1 MLDYRGYTDAFCR
14 EHGYPDEAREALLA
28 AHDELF
34 ARRDEAVTFFDAVKK
49 YVSGT
54 LPDFD
59 AVFAAMTAF
68 AKGSAISEYTFDL
81 EFLICM
87 SMHLRDRYK
96 LMRIDEKIFHDTMHD
111 TYAKLLECRAVKGV
125 WGNFVGFWYPG
136 FFDMTRFALGRLQ
149 FETAPF
155 KYNITLAGKT
165 LRPGDTVISL
175 HIPSLGPLRREEYL
189 ESYRRACEFFAPLFE
204 DGITPFYC
212 SSWLLHPSTLEVYPS
227 GANTPGFVSD
237 FTLIEGT
244 VRESRSNLWR
254 VFGAA
259 AEDGRPDSELPEDTS
274 LRRALK
280 ARLLRG
286 EPIGSAVGVQLWQN
300 GKRIEI

>member
-1 MLDYRGYTDAFCR
+1 MWDYRSYTDSFCR
-14 EHGYPDEAREALLA
+14 EHGYPDEAREALLSA
-28 AHDELF
+28 WDELDS
-34 ARRDEAVTFFDAVKK
+34 ARDEAKLFFDSLNK
-49 YVSGT
+49 YASGT
-54 LPDFD
+54 LPDMD
-59 AVFAAMTAF
+59 AVFSAMKGF
-68 AKGSAISEYTFDL
+68 AERREISQYTFDL
-81 EFLICM
+81 EFIICM
-87 SMHLRDRYK
+87 AYHLRARYR
-96 LMRIDEKIFHDTMHD
+96 LMRIPEQIFHDTMHD
-111 TYAKLLECRAVKGV
+111 TYAKLFECRAVKGV

-149 FETAPF
+149 FEPAVF
-155 KYNITLAGKT
+155 KYEFTHAGRT

-204 DGITPFYC
+204 DGVTPFYC

-227 GANTPGFVSD
+227 GSNTPGFVSD
-237 FTLIEGT
+237 FTLVEGT

-259 AEDGRPDSELPEDTS
+259 AEDGRADSELPEDTS

-280 ARLLRG
+280 ARLLAG
-286 EPIGSAVGVQLWQN
+286 EPIGSAVGIQLWKD
-300 GKRIEI
+300 GARL